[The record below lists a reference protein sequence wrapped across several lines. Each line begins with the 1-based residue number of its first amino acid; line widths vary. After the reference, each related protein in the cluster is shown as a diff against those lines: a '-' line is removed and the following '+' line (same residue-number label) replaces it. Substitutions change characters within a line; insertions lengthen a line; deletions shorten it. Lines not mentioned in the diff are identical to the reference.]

1 VEWLAVAG
9 LRDNETFEG
18 IIVNDIRVAISILS
32 TCRQTRRLYCISR
45 DRDSPICFS
54 AIIVVLHTLIGFFF
68 NEQPKVIHL
77 SLALTTDRDPRE
89 EYLRHIRRVNGRP
102 GALQKTNFDMD
113 LTGTLHADAS

>member
-1 VEWLAVAG
+1 VEWLAFAG

-32 TCRQTRRLYCISR
+32 TCRQTGRLYCISR

-54 AIIVVLHTLIGFFF
+54 AIIVVLHTLVGSFF

-89 EYLRHIRRVNGRP
+89 EYLEHIRRVNGRP
-102 GALQKTNFDMD
+102 GALLKTNLDMD